1 MPSEYFQKKVISNW
15 CQKFNFSNLTVAG
28 NPQNNISTCLSCK
41 GKLGNH
47 KNHHFKSFIAKTN
60 ESIFHKGRKNLFWA
74 LLAPF
79 SENEIFPEILG
90 SVTYNPTWSSN
101 FMHTIR
107 KK

>member
-60 ESIFHKGRKNLFWA
+60 ESIFHKGSKNLFLGPFW
-74 LLAPF
+74 LLFQKIRFFQKYCKLPIISAP
-79 SENEIFPEILG
+79 
-90 SVTYNPTWSSN
+90 
-101 FMHTIR
+101 R
-107 KK
+107 K